1 MESYCV
7 FLMGQFIATERFAQ
21 DFGVLSATS
30 GKWIIEAS
38 WQSALQ
44 CAGPVG
50 ALIGVVIAGPI
61 TSWIGYRWATIG
73 ALMALNGFI
82 FVFYFG
88 SSLGMFLAAQILEGI
103 PWGIFIANAYVLFV
117 TVVWMQC

>member
-7 FLMGQFIATERFAQ
+7 FLMGQFIATEQFAQ
-21 DFGVLSATS
+21 DFGVLSGTS

-44 CAGPVG
+44 CSGPVG

-103 PWGIFIANAYVLFV
+103 PWGIFIANAYVLFAML
-117 TVVWMQC
+117 VWRHC